1 MASLKY
7 EINRKQKETFC
18 IVHSCAFTV
27 ILQELIWI
35 QREWT
40 HHWILSIDFF
50 MSSYYNNGDKINTI
64 DNLPKFKK
72 PTLILAD

>member
-35 QREWT
+35 QRE
-40 HHWILSIDFF
+40 
-50 MSSYYNNGDKINTI
+50 
-64 DNLPKFKK
+64 
-72 PTLILAD
+72 